1 MLNKL
6 KRAALGAHTPHD
18 KATAAS
24 KPVPMPLPA
33 QVRILMSQHIGA
45 PAKALVK
52 KGDEVFVG
60 TKIGEAGGFVS
71 ANIHSSVSGTVAA
84 VEPFRLSNG
93 RMCDSVVIKT
103 DGKQTVD
110 PAVKAP
116 EVTDKASFLAAV
128 RESGLVGLGGAGFP
142 TDVKLQPKDP
152 VDTLLINA
160 SECEVWLTSD
170 TQEMLECSDDII
182 RGIEAVLKYT
192 GIPKCVIGIENNKP
206 ECIDLLCQKTK
217 DKPAIEV
224 KPLPSVYGT
233 GAELI
238 LIEKCLGREVP
249 HGGLPAAAGAIV
261 MNVTSVSSL
270 GKYLATGM
278 PVVSR
283 VITVDGDACE
293 KPQNLIVP
301 VGTSYEDV
309 LNTAGLKG
317 GVTLGKVVAG
327 GAMMGPAVRDLSYPT
342 TKTTSGLI
350 MLSEATAQP
359 PQVNPCI
366 RCGRCVEYCPMG
378 LEPVEVN
385 QAYAA
390 RDVQELGK
398 VVAGGAMMGPAV
410 ENLSYPTTKT
420 TSGLIMLS
428 AAAAEPPQ
436 VNPCIRCGRCVEY
449 CPMGLEPVEVNQA
462 YAARDVQ
469 ELGKLHVDYCFN
481 CGSCT
486 FVCPAKRPCTQMMG
500 LAKAFYLGEIKKGGN
515 K

>member
-1 MLNKL
+1 M
-6 KRAALGAHTPHD
+6 
-18 KATAAS
+18 
-24 KPVPMPLPA
+24 
-33 QVRILMSQHIGA
+33 
-45 PAKALVK
+45 
-52 KGDEVFVG
+52 
-60 TKIGEAGGFVS
+60 
-71 ANIHSSVSGTVAA
+71 
-84 VEPFRLSNG
+84 
-93 RMCDSVVIKT
+93 
-103 DGKQTVD
+103 
-110 PAVKAP
+110 
-116 EVTDKASFLAAV
+116 
-128 RESGLVGLGGAGFP
+128 
-142 TDVKLQPKDP
+142 
-152 VDTLLINA
+152 
-160 SECEVWLTSD
+160 
-170 TQEMLECSDDII
+170 
-182 RGIEAVLKYT
+182 
-192 GIPKCVIGIENNKP
+192 
-206 ECIDLLCQKTK
+206 
-217 DKPAIEV
+217 

-249 HGGLPAAAGAIV
+249 HGGLPADAGAIV

-283 VITVDGDACE
+283 CITVDGDACA

-301 VGTSYEDV
+301 VGTAYEDV
-309 LNTAGLKG
+309 LNAAGLKG
-317 GVTLGKVVAG
+317 GV
-327 GAMMGPAVRDLSYPT
+327 
-342 TKTTSGLI
+342 
-350 MLSEATAQP
+350 
-359 PQVNPCI
+359 
-366 RCGRCVEYCPMG
+366 
-378 LEPVEVN
+378 
-385 QAYAA
+385 
-390 RDVQELGK
+390 ELGK

-436 VNPCIRCGRCVEY
+436 ANPCIRCGRCVEY

>member
-152 VDTLLINA
+152 VDTLLIN
-160 SECEVWLTSD
+160 
-170 TQEMLECSDDII
+170 DIV

-398 VVAGGAMMGPAV
+398 
-410 ENLSYPTTKT
+410 
-420 TSGLIMLS
+420 
-428 AAAAEPPQ
+428 
-436 VNPCIRCGRCVEY
+436 
-449 CPMGLEPVEVNQA
+449 
-462 YAARDVQ
+462 
-469 ELGKLHVDYCFN
+469 LHVDYCFN

>member
-45 PAKALVK
+45 PAKVLVK

-93 RMCDSVVIKT
+93 RSCDSVVIKT
-103 DGKQTVD
+103 DGNQTVD
-110 PAVKAP
+110 PAITAP
-116 EVTDKASFLAAV
+116 VVTDKASFLAAV
-128 RESGLVGLGGAGFP
+128 RECGLVGLGGAGFP
-142 TDVKLQPKDP
+142 TDVKLQPKQP

-170 TQEMLECSDDII
+170 TQEMLNCTEDIV
-182 RGIEAVLKYT
+182 RGIQAVLEYT

-206 ECIDLLCQKTK
+206 ECIDVLCKATK
-217 DKPAIEV
+217 EIANIEV

-249 HGGLPAAAGAIV
+249 HGGLPADAGAIV
-261 MNVTSVSSL
+261 MNVTSVSAL
-270 GKYLATGM
+270 GKYLVTGM
-278 PVVSR
+278 PVVER
-283 VITVDGDACE
+283 TITVDGDACE
-293 KPQNLIVP
+293 KPQNIVVP

-309 LNTAGLKG
+309 INAVGIKG

-327 GAMMGPAVRDLSYPT
+327 GAMMGPAVENLAYPT

-350 MLSEATAQP
+350 LLSDIAAKP
-359 PQVNPCI
+359 APVSPCI

-390 RDVQELGK
+390 RDVE
-398 VVAGGAMMGPAV
+398 
-410 ENLSYPTTKT
+410 
-420 TSGLIMLS
+420 
-428 AAAAEPPQ
+428 
-436 VNPCIRCGRCVEY
+436 
-449 CPMGLEPVEVNQA
+449 
-462 YAARDVQ
+462 
-469 ELGKLHVDYCFN
+469 ELGKLHTDYCFN
-481 CGSCT
+481 CGSCS
-486 FVCPAKRPCTQMMG
+486 FVCPAKRPVTQMMS

>member
-1 MLNKL
+1 MKLNSIFLSHK
-6 KRAALGAHTPHD
+6 KGTENSETIA
-18 KATAAS
+18 
-24 KPVPMPLPA
+24 MPLPA
-33 QVRILMSQHIGA
+33 RVKISMSQHMGA
-45 PAKALVK
+45 PCEPTVA
-52 KGDEVFVG
+52 KGDRVLVG
-60 TKIGEAGGFVS
+60 QVIGESNAFMSCPV
-71 ANIHSSVSGTVAA
+71 HSSVSGTVAA
-84 VEPFRLSNG
+84 ISELLTAGGKVCKMVEI
-93 RMCDSVVIKT
+93 DT
-103 DGKQTVD
+103 DGEQEVSPD
-110 PAVKAP
+110 VKP
-116 EVTDKASFLAAV
+116 PVITDKASLCEAV
-128 RESGLVGLGGAGFP
+128 RQSGCCGMGGAGFP

-170 TQEMLECSDDII
+170 TQEMLNCADDIV

-366 RCGRCVEYCPMG
+366 RCGRCVSVCPSRIV
-378 LEPVEVN
+378 PVMMMQAALRNDCERFEKVN
-385 QAYAA
+385 GM
-390 RDVQELGK
+390 EC
-398 VVAGGAMMGPAV
+398 M
-410 ENLSYPTTKT
+410 E
-420 TSGLIMLS
+420 
-428 AAAAEPPQ
+428 
-436 VNPCIRCGRCVEY
+436 
-449 CPMGLEPVEVNQA
+449 
-462 YAARDVQ
+462 
-469 ELGKLHVDYCFN
+469 

-486 FVCPAKRPCTQMMG
+486 YICPAKRPLTQ
-500 LAKAFYLGEIKKGGN
+500 AFKEMRKTVAANRRKKG
-515 K
+515 

>member
-170 TQEMLECSDDII
+170 TQEMLNCADDII

-224 KPLPSVYGT
+224 KPLPSVT
-233 GAELI
+233 PPF
-238 LIEKCLGREVP
+238 R
-249 HGGLPAAAGAIV
+249 
-261 MNVTSVSSL
+261 
-270 GKYLATGM
+270 
-278 PVVSR
+278 
-283 VITVDGDACE
+283 
-293 KPQNLIVP
+293 
-301 VGTSYEDV
+301 
-309 LNTAGLKG
+309 
-317 GVTLGKVVAG
+317 
-327 GAMMGPAVRDLSYPT
+327 PAVFR
-342 TKTTSGLI
+342 TS
-350 MLSEATAQP
+350 S
-359 PQVNPCI
+359 
-366 RCGRCVEYCPMG
+366 
-378 LEPVEVN
+378 
-385 QAYAA
+385 
-390 RDVQELGK
+390 
-398 VVAGGAMMGPAV
+398 
-410 ENLSYPTTKT
+410 
-420 TSGLIMLS
+420 
-428 AAAAEPPQ
+428 
-436 VNPCIRCGRCVEY
+436 
-449 CPMGLEPVEVNQA
+449 
-462 YAARDVQ
+462 
-469 ELGKLHVDYCFN
+469 
-481 CGSCT
+481 
-486 FVCPAKRPCTQMMG
+486 
-500 LAKAFYLGEIKKGGN
+500 
-515 K
+515 

>member
-1 MLNKL
+1 
-6 KRAALGAHTPHD
+6 
-18 KATAAS
+18 
-24 KPVPMPLPA
+24 
-33 QVRILMSQHIGA
+33 
-45 PAKALVK
+45 
-52 KGDEVFVG
+52 
-60 TKIGEAGGFVS
+60 
-71 ANIHSSVSGTVAA
+71 
-84 VEPFRLSNG
+84 
-93 RMCDSVVIKT
+93 
-103 DGKQTVD
+103 
-110 PAVKAP
+110 
-116 EVTDKASFLAAV
+116 
-128 RESGLVGLGGAGFP
+128 
-142 TDVKLQPKDP
+142 
-152 VDTLLINA
+152 
-160 SECEVWLTSD
+160 
-170 TQEMLECSDDII
+170 
-182 RGIEAVLKYT
+182 
-192 GIPKCVIGIENNKP
+192 
-206 ECIDLLCQKTK
+206 
-217 DKPAIEV
+217 
-224 KPLPSVYGT
+224 
-233 GAELI
+233 
-238 LIEKCLGREVP
+238 
-249 HGGLPAAAGAIV
+249 

-398 VVAGGAMMGPAV
+398 
-410 ENLSYPTTKT
+410 
-420 TSGLIMLS
+420 
-428 AAAAEPPQ
+428 
-436 VNPCIRCGRCVEY
+436 
-449 CPMGLEPVEVNQA
+449 
-462 YAARDVQ
+462 
-469 ELGKLHVDYCFN
+469 LHVDYCFN

-500 LAKAFYLGEIKKGGN
+500 LAKAFYLGEIKKGGT

>member
-84 VEPFRLSNG
+84 VEAFRLSNG

-128 RESGLVGLGGAGFP
+128 RECGLVGLGGAGFP
-142 TDVKLQPKDP
+142 TDVKLQPKQP

-182 RGIEAVLKYT
+182 RGIKAVLKYT
-192 GIPKCVIGIENNKP
+192 GIPKCIIGIENNKP
-206 ECIDLLCQKTK
+206 ECIDLLCKKTK
-217 DKPAIEV
+217 DDSAIEV

-249 HGGLPAAAGAIV
+249 HGGLPADAGAIV
-261 MNVTSVSSL
+261 MNVTSVSTL

-278 PVVSR
+278 PVVQR
-283 VITVDGDACE
+283 TITVDGDACA
-293 KPQNLIVP
+293 KPQNVVVP
-301 VGTSYEDV
+301 VGTAYQDILDYV
-309 LNTAGLKG
+309 GVKG
-317 GVTLGKVVAG
+317 
-327 GAMMGPAVRDLSYPT
+327 
-342 TKTTSGLI
+342 
-350 MLSEATAQP
+350 
-359 PQVNPCI
+359 
-366 RCGRCVEYCPMG
+366 
-378 LEPVEVN
+378 
-385 QAYAA
+385 
-390 RDVQELGK
+390 
-398 VVAGGAMMGPAV
+398 
-410 ENLSYPTTKT
+410 
-420 TSGLIMLS
+420 
-428 AAAAEPPQ
+428 
-436 VNPCIRCGRCVEY
+436 
-449 CPMGLEPVEVNQA
+449 
-462 YAARDVQ
+462 
-469 ELGKLHVDYCFN
+469 
-481 CGSCT
+481 
-486 FVCPAKRPCTQMMG
+486 
-500 LAKAFYLGEIKKGGN
+500 
-515 K
+515 

>member
-1 MLNKL
+1 MAKLTFVGGIHPYDGKDLSKNKPIQDVL
-6 KRAALGAHTPHD
+6 PKGEM
-18 KATAAS
+18 
-24 KPVPMPLPA
+24 VYPL
-33 QVRILMSQHIGA
+33 SQHIGA

-128 RESGLVGLGGAGFP
+128 RECGLVGLGGAGFP
-142 TDVKLQPKDP
+142 TDVKLQPKQQ

-170 TQEMLECSDDII
+170 TQEMLNCSDDII
-182 RGIEAVLKYT
+182 RGIKAVLQYT

-206 ECIDLLCQKTK
+206 ECIDLLCKKTNG
-217 DKPAIEV
+217 DSTIEV

-249 HGGLPAAAGAIV
+249 HGGLPADAGAIV
-261 MNVTSVSSL
+261 MNVTSVSTL

-283 VITVDGDACE
+283 CITVDGDACA
-293 KPQNLIVP
+293 KPHNLIVP
-301 VGTSYEDV
+301 VGTAYEDV
-309 LNTAGLKG
+309 LNAAGVKG
-317 GVTLGKVVAG
+317 GVK
-327 GAMMGPAVRDLSYPT
+327 
-342 TKTTSGLI
+342 
-350 MLSEATAQP
+350 
-359 PQVNPCI
+359 
-366 RCGRCVEYCPMG
+366 
-378 LEPVEVN
+378 
-385 QAYAA
+385 
-390 RDVQELGK
+390 LGK

-428 AAAAEPPQ
+428 DTAAQPAP
-436 VNPCIRCGRCVEY
+436 VSPCIRCGRCVEY
-449 CPMGLEPVEVNQA
+449 
-462 YAARDVQ
+462 Y
-469 ELGKLHVDYCFN
+469 
-481 CGSCT
+481 
-486 FVCPAKRPCTQMMG
+486 
-500 LAKAFYLGEIKKGGN
+500 
-515 K
+515 

>member
-1 MLNKL
+1 MKTFSIGGVHPQENKL
-6 KRAALGAHTPHD
+6 SAHQPIITAEVPSKAVILLG
-18 KATAAS
+18 
-24 KPVPMPLPA
+24 
-33 QVRILMSQHIGA
+33 QHIGA

-84 VEPFRLSNG
+84 VEPYRLSNG

-110 PAVKAP
+110 PAVQAP

-128 RESGLVGLGGAGFP
+128 RECGLVGLGGAGFP

-170 TQEMLECSDDII
+170 TQEMLLCADDII
-182 RGIEAVLKYT
+182 RGIQAVLKYV

-217 DKPAIEV
+217 DTPEIEV

-283 VITVDGDACE
+283 CITVDGDACAN
-293 KPQNLIVP
+293 PQNLIVP

-309 LNTAGLKG
+309 LNAAGLKP

-327 GAMMGPAVRDLSYPT
+327 GAMMGPAVKDLSYPT

-350 MLSEATAQP
+350 MLSDVAAQP

-390 RDVQELGK
+390 RDVQ
-398 VVAGGAMMGPAV
+398 
-410 ENLSYPTTKT
+410 T
-420 TSGLIMLS
+420 
-428 AAAAEPPQ
+428 
-436 VNPCIRCGRCVEY
+436 
-449 CPMGLEPVEVNQA
+449 
-462 YAARDVQ
+462 
-469 ELGKLHVDYCFN
+469 LGKLHVDYCFN